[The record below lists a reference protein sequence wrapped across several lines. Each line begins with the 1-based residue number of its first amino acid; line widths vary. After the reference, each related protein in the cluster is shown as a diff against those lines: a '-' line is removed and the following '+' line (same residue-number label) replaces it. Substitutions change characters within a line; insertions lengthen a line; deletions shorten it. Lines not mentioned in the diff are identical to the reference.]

1 MNAGILRVCILLIAT
16 TSCLADTMKV
26 SVQSTGHEK
35 MPLLIAVMSEH
46 HELFSIAQI
55 IKKDFEYRGQF
66 AVDIKQVPASV
77 SKQDVKEVYKQ
88 GYQLALYLNYSEQQ
102 DIQWRLYNAAQSQM
116 IAGKKYKKRG
126 DQLRAWAHHVSDSV
140 WPLMTSMPGFFSTK
154 IAYCKEVPLANGH
167 CYKHIYL
174 ADYDGSNSAPLVTS
188 STISVAPRWNRDPEN
203 PLVFYSECTKSN
215 IRLMAM
221 DMKKRRKVV
230 SNFDGL
236 NMLPSFSADGKKV
249 VYCASRGDGSCQI
262 YYYEKGVFKR
272 LTQNTGNNISPVFSA
287 DASKVYYCSDFQ
299 TGAPQLYCFDLQT
312 KMLER
317 LTDSGYCASPAYCES
332 KNALAYTKMVKG
344 VNQVFLLDLNA
355 REHKQITFDSSNKE
369 ECSWSVCGTYLLYS
383 VQEGSSS
390 RIAQHDL
397 ITNDRRLLTGAQERC
412 SYPCW
417 SGLYTDFPAVA

>member
-1 MNAGILRVCILLIAT
+1 MITVVMRIYLLICMAW
-16 TSCLADTMKV
+16 CLADPLAV
-26 SVQSTGHEK
+26 NVQSTGHAK
-35 MPLLIAVMSEH
+35 MPLLIALMSDQDN
-46 HELFSIAQI
+46 LPLIAEI

-66 AVDIKQVPASV
+66 AVDIKQVPGIV
-77 SKQDVKEVYKQ
+77 NKHDVKEVYKQ
-88 GYQLALYLNYSEQQ
+88 GYQLALYLNCSEQK
-102 DIQWRLYNAAQSQM
+102 DIEWRLYSTAHAHM
-116 IAGKKYKKRG
+116 ISGKKYKKRG
-126 DQLRAWAHHVSDSV
+126 DQLRAWAHHVSDAV

-167 CYKHIYL
+167 SYKHIYL
-174 ADYDGSNSAPLVTS
+174 ADYDGSNPIPLVTS
-188 STISVAPRWNRDPEN
+188 PTISVAPRWNRDPEQ
-203 PLVFYSECTKSN
+203 PLIFYSECTKSN

-262 YYYEKGVFKR
+262 YYYEQGVFKR

-287 DASKVYYCSDFQ
+287 DASKIYYCSDFQ
-299 TGAPQLYCFDLQT
+299 TGSPQIYCYDLAS

-317 LTDSGYCASPAYCES
+317 LTESGYCASPAYCGT
-332 KNALAYTKMVKG
+332 NNTLAYTKLIKG
-344 VNQVFLLDLNA
+344 VNQVFTLDLNTK
-355 REHKQITFDSSNKE
+355 EHKQITFDGANKE
-369 ECSWSVCGTYLLYS
+369 ECSWSVCGSYLLYS
-383 VQEGSSS
+383 VQDGSHS

-397 ITNDRRLLTGAQERC
+397 ITQERRFLTDANQRC

-417 SGLYTDFPAVA
+417 SGSYADFPVLT